1 MAVAVFKK
9 GVYEFTVFINKSR
22 KGLFQDALFAFGGMM
37 VRQILCEVSVLRWRK
52 PNISDALFGISD
64 KTRL

>member
-1 MAVAVFKK
+1 MKFFFIHSLPTFSEYGNLFIYCGLAVFKK

-37 VRQILCEVSVLRWRK
+37 VR
-52 PNISDALFGISD
+52 
-64 KTRL
+64 